1 MLTMEILQRNIYDS
15 WHVSIMPAPRCTALV
30 AGGKE
35 GGVVSAHRSAPPS
48 ASWIMGEPSTELP
61 GRAHPAGLPLRA
73 SDIMGSATL
82 TKPGAQ
88 THRLLKKETIYKQIN
103 IQDTT
108 VTLFISCKDKKIVNT
123 KIYQFFL

>member
-1 MLTMEILQRNIYDS
+1 M
-15 WHVSIMPAPRCTALV
+15 
-30 AGGKE
+30 
-35 GGVVSAHRSAPPS
+35 SAHRSAPPS
-48 ASWIMGEPSTELP
+48 ASWIMGEPSAELP
-61 GRAHPAGLPLRA
+61 GRTHPASLPLRA

-108 VTLFISCKDKKIVNT
+108 VTLFISCKDKEIVNT